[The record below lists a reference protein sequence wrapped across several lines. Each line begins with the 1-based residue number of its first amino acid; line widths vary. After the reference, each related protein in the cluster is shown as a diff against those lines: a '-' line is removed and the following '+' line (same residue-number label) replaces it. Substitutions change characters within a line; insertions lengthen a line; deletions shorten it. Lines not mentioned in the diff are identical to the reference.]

1 MLVDVARLSRAFDL
15 LAGRA
20 EGLSPDKVVGAAIN
34 AVAASGGLAVT
45 ASLQARAKVARSSL
59 SELRWAVLE
68 KLFEIHGGS
77 VREEPGASGEIRWN
91 ILLPLQP

>member
-1 MLVDVARLSRAFDL
+1 MRASSCSSTL
-15 LAGRA
+15 RVCRGRSICSPVVA
-20 EGLSPDKVVGAAIN
+20 EGLSPDKVVGAAVN

-45 ASLQARAKVARSSL
+45 AAVQARARVARSSV

-77 VREEPGASGEIRWN
+77 VREESGAPGR
-91 ILLPLQP
+91 